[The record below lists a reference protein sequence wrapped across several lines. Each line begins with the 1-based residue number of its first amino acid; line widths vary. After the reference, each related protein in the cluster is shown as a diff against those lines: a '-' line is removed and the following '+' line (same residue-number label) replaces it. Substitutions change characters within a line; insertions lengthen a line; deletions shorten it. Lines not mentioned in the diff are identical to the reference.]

1 MPNTKQV
8 LTDARAAVR
17 AVRVLVAACRRVARR
32 AASADRTLSD
42 AIDRAFIARARA
54 RVAEVNAVYD
64 AAEDALARV
73 RARRD

>member
-1 MPNTKQV
+1 MPNTKQD
-8 LTDARAAVR
+8 LSAERAAAAR
-17 AVRVLVAACRRVARR
+17 VRVLVAACRRAARR
-32 AASADRTLSD
+32 AARADRTLSD
-42 AIDRAFIARARA
+42 AIDRAFIVRARA